1 MALKKFILITPLF
14 ALLSILAGFALS
26 TSLREKGTYVFN
38 CTESLPQ
45 YIFRRE
51 ERARDVTLKK
61 GDFVEVCPKYSKIR
75 NFVQIK
81 KGITGTCDSGVK
93 PFLKIVGAVA
103 GDFVEINNVSGIIVN
118 DKILKGTVALS
129 SKIEHFNYKGYVP
142 HRRYILYTQNPE
154 GYDSRYFGFV
164 DLDEIVFKLTPVF

>member
-1 MALKKFILITPLF
+1 MILKKFILITPLF

-118 DKILKGTVALS
+118 DKVLKGTVALS

-164 DLDEIVFKLTPVF
+164 DSDEIVFKLTPVF